1 MSKLR
6 KGMTDAE
13 RRLWQYLRAGRLE
26 GMKFRR
32 QHPVPP
38 YIVDFCCV
46 EAGLVVELDGSQ
58 HSPAADAARTR
69 YLQSQ
74 GWRVVRFWDNDV
86 LREVE
91 VVVAAIWD
99 FTSRPALSPTP
110 LPPGE
115 GL

>member
-1 MSKLR
+1 MVRNIRLLR
-6 KGMTDAE
+6 MPQE
-13 RRLWQYLRAGRLE
+13 RDTCSLRG
-26 GMKFRR
+26 G
-32 QHPVPP
+32 
-38 YIVDFCCV
+38 
-46 EAGLVVELDGSQ
+46 
-58 HSPAADAARTR
+58 
-69 YLQSQ
+69 
-74 GWRVVRFWDNDV
+74 RVVRFWDNDV